1 MFHLNSCVMRSELVN
16 AFGNVYLTISL
27 DHENHWIQAT
37 WQGYST
43 PEAVKSGME
52 AYTKALEAADCNAM
66 LIDTRAM
73 VGSWSHSL
81 EWTLE
86 EWSPQATKA
95 GLQYY
100 ALVVTP
106 ETFAEATA
114 DAFYAQIE
122 SFEAEVFADL
132 ATARAWLRKSRLPRK
147 ETNFLSAS
155 S

>member
-1 MFHLNSCVMRSELVN
+1 MN

-27 DHENHWIQAT
+27 DHDNQWIQAT

-43 PEAVKSGME
+43 PEAVRTGME
-52 AYTKALEAADCNAM
+52 AYTETLEEADYNAM
-66 LIDTRAM
+66 LIDTRSM

-86 EWSPQATKA
+86 EWAPEAAKA

-100 ALVVTP
+100 AMVVNP

-114 DAFYAQIE
+114 DAFYANVE

-132 ATARAWLRKSRLPRK
+132 ATARAWLRRCRLQQK
-147 ETNFLSAS
+147 ELGKYQTT
-155 S
+155 